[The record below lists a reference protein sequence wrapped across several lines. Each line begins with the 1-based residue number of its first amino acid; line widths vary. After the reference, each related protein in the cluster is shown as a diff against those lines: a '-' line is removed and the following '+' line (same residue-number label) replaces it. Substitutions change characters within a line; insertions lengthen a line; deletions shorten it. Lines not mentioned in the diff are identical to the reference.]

1 MNTDHLRAFVLS
13 VDEGTFEAASALL
26 RIAGSAF
33 SQRIKA
39 LEREVGQVLVTR
51 TVPVRATPAGEELLR
66 TARQMIMLED
76 EARRSLGFRQPEDA
90 QAVITLSVA
99 VNADSLHSWFQRVLQ
114 EAATWD
120 DVELHLHAED
130 QEHTHELLRSG
141 TVAAAVT
148 EHPVPVSGCRAVP
161 LGTMRYWPVA
171 SAELL
176 ERHGL
181 RGPGGRASAGHAARH
196 RDDGGAGTDRLDRA
210 ASPAPADRRRWERVP
225 QVDYSIRDSL
235 QRGGLR
241 TLGVDQPRITHLIPS
256 VQAYNTAVWH
266 GLGWGMIPEGM
277 IPPGV
282 MEGTHPDLVIVE
294 EIGPVETALHW
305 QHWTTMTPAMER
317 LTDAVLRGGARM
329 R

>member
-1 MNTDHLRAFVLS
+1 MPHMNTDHLRAFVLA
-13 VDEGTFEAASALL
+13 VDEGTFEAAAALL
-26 RIAGSAF
+26 RISGSAF

-39 LEREVGQVLVTR
+39 LEKEVGQVLVTR

-66 TARQMIMLED
+66 TARQMVLLED

-90 QAVITLSVA
+90 PTVLTLSVA

-141 TVAAAVT
+141 TVAAAVA
-148 EHPVPVSGCRAVP
+148 EHPVPVSGCRSVP

-171 SAELL
+171 SSELL

-181 RGPGGRASAGHAARH
+181 RRPGG
-196 RDDGGAGTDRLDRA
+196 GAQGDVP
-210 ASPAPADRRRWERVP
+210 SAPAGAERRALWERVP
-225 QVDYSIRDSL
+225 RVDYSIRDSL
-235 QRGGLR
+235 QRGALQK
-241 TLGVDQPRITHLIPS
+241 LGVERPRITHLIPS
-256 VQAYNTAVWH
+256 VEAYNSAVGH

-277 IPPGV
+277 MPPGV
-282 MEGTHPDLVIVE
+282 MEGAHPDLVIVG

-305 QHWTTMTPAMER
+305 QHWTTTTPAMDR
-317 LTDAVLRGGARM
+317 LTEVVLRAGARM

>member
-1 MNTDHLRAFVLS
+1 MAYDSVMNTDHLRAFVLA
-13 VDEGTFEAASALL
+13 VDEGTFEAAAALL
-26 RIAGSAF
+26 RISGSAF

-39 LEREVGQVLVTR
+39 LEKEVGQVLVTR

-66 TARQMIMLED
+66 TARQMVMLED
-76 EARRSLGFRQPEDA
+76 DARRSLGFRQSEDA
-90 QAVITLSVA
+90 QAVMTLSVA
-99 VNADSLHSWFQRVLQ
+99 VNADSLHTWFQRVLQ

-141 TVAAAVT
+141 TVAAAVA
-148 EHPVPVSGCRAVP
+148 ERPVPVSGCRSVP

-171 SAELL
+171 SSELL

-181 RGPGGRASAGHAARH
+181 EGAAAKAGPAGGGKGRSRGRRARGSNAAR
-196 RDDGGAGTDRLDRA
+196 RA
-210 ASPAPADRRRWERVP
+210 LWERVP

-241 TLGVDQPRITHLIPS
+241 RLGVARPRTTHLIPS

-266 GLGWGMIPEGM
+266 GLGWGMIPESM

-282 MEGTHPDLVIVE
+282 MEGRHQDLVLLE

-317 LTDAVLRGGARM
+317 LTDAVLRAGSRM
-329 R
+329 D